1 MAERSVATDAESDR
15 GDTRGYVVGLLC
27 WLLSGGVYVAAKWA
41 VAEMPAW
48 TLTFWRVAIA
58 AIVML
63 PLIRGHGAAVAKV
76 VRTRWFEV
84 LIIGAIGLSITQGFM
99 FTALET
105 TTAINVE
112 LILSLLP
119 LATMVL
125 ARIVLGEVMGPWQVV
140 GVLVAAVGMVV
151 VVVKGE
157 FDALIHFR
165 FSTGELWVVAAAIC
179 YAVYTVFLRRA
190 HFDLPRLPL
199 LALLLCAA
207 AIVAFPFYL
216 AELWLGRFATL
227 NLRGVLSLAYVA
239 LPGGALMYLLY
250 NWSIDLLGA
259 TKAGTLMYSQVIFV
273 AVLAWLLLG
282 ETIEPYHLVG
292 AALIFGGVAL
302 VMLLKPKP
310 ASHSP

>member
-1 MAERSVATDAESDR
+1 MAEPATTTITESDR
-15 GDTRGYVVGLLC
+15 GDARGYVVGLLC

-63 PLIRGHGAAVAKV
+63 PLLRGHGPAVAKLL
-76 VRTRWFEV
+76 RTRWIEV

-105 TTAINVE
+105 TTAINVG

-140 GVLVAAVGMVV
+140 GVLVAAAGMVV

-165 FSTGELWVVAAAIC
+165 FSVGELWVVVAAIL

-199 LALLLCAA
+199 LAVLLCAA
-207 AIVAFPFYL
+207 AIVAFPLYL
-216 AELWLGRFATL
+216 VELWLGRFATL

-259 TKAGTLMYSQVIFV
+259 AKAGTLMYSQVIFV

-282 ETIEPYHLVG
+282 ESIEPYHLAG
-292 AALIFGGVAL
+292 AALIFAGVAL
-302 VMLLKPKP
+302 VMLMKPKP
-310 ASHSP
+310 ATPSP

>member
-1 MAERSVATDAESDR
+1 MAERSMATDTESGR
-15 GDTRGYVVGLLC
+15 GGTGYAVGLLC
-27 WLLSGGVYVAAKWA
+27 WLVSAGVYVAAKWA

-48 TLTFWRVAIA
+48 TLAFWRVAIA
-58 AIVML
+58 ALVML
-63 PLIRGHGAAVAKV
+63 PLLRGHGAAVAKLL
-76 VRTRWFEV
+76 RTRWLEV
-84 LIIGAIGLSITQGFM
+84 VVIGAIGLSITQGFM

-105 TTAINVE
+105 TTAINVG

-157 FDALIHFR
+157 VEALLHFR
-165 FSTGELWVVAAAIC
+165 FSAGELWVVVAAVC
-179 YAVYTVFLRRA
+179 YAIYTVFLRRA
-190 HFDLPRLPL
+190 RFDLPRLPL
-199 LALLLCAA
+199 LAVLLSAA
-207 AIVAFPFYL
+207 AIAALPLYL

-239 LPGGALMYLLY
+239 IPGGALMYLLY

-259 TKAGTLMYSQVIFV
+259 AKAGTLMYSQVIFV
-273 AVLAWLLLG
+273 AALAWLLLG
-282 ETIEPYHLVG
+282 EQIEPYHLAG
-292 AALIFGGVAL
+292 AALILGGVAL
-302 VMLLKPKP
+302 VMLLRPRP
-310 ASHSP
+310 ATRSP

>member
-1 MAERSVATDAESDR
+1 MAEPAATTITESER

-58 AIVML
+58 AVVML
-63 PLIRGHGAAVAKV
+63 PLIRGHGAAVAKLL
-76 VRTRWFEV
+76 RTRWFEV

-105 TTAINVE
+105 TTAINVG

-140 GVLVAAVGMVV
+140 GVLVAAAGMVV
-151 VVVKGE
+151 VVVKGQ

-165 FSTGELWVVAAAIC
+165 FSVGELWVVVAAIL

-190 HFDLPRLPL
+190 RFDLPRLPL
-199 LALLLCAA
+199 LAVLLCAA
-207 AIVAFPFYL
+207 VIAAFPFYL
-216 AELWLGRFATL
+216 AELWLGRYATL

-239 LPGGALMYLLY
+239 VPGGALMYLLY

-259 TKAGTLMYSQVIFV
+259 AKAGTLMYSQVIFV

-282 ETIEPYHLVG
+282 EIIEPYHLVG
-292 AALIFGGVAL
+292 AALIFAGVAV

-310 ASHSP
+310 ATQSP